1 MDYHQLRSGKK
12 CEVLFRQRRLVKLN
26 KSDNG
31 QKEGE
36 KKSQKIAFLYSI
48 LLFLVII
55 FSLSRFFLVC
65 VCVCV
70 CVCVYITI
78 QRTCACVL
86 FSSFSRVIFWSCALF
101 NDENDAI
108 THVSILSRLSQM
120 HLLFFLLF
128 FSLLFIFVS
137 FLRPL
142 SIYSYSSFCRT

>member
-12 CEVLFRQRRLVKLN
+12 CEVLFRPRRLVKLN

-36 KKSQKIAFLYSI
+36 KKSQKIAFFYSI

-55 FSLSRFFLVC
+55 FSLSRFFL
-65 VCVCV
+65 
-70 CVCVYITI
+70 VCVYITI

-101 NDENDAI
+101 DDENDAI
-108 THVSILSRLSQM
+108 THVSILSRLSHM
-120 HLLFFLLF
+120 HLPF
-128 FSLLFIFVS
+128 FSLLFIF
-137 FLRPL
+137 FFFFTT
-142 SIYSYSSFCRT
+142 SIYLFSLVIL

>member
-65 VCVCV
+65 VCV
-70 CVCVYITI
+70 YITI

-86 FSSFSRVIFWSCALF
+86 FSSFSRVIFWSCTLF
-101 NDENDAI
+101 DDENDAI

-120 HLLFFLLF
+120 HLPFFFFFFFL
-128 FSLLFIFVS
+128 
-137 FLRPL
+137 
-142 SIYSYSSFCRT
+142 YSSFLFLFYDLYLSILTRHFVEHSIE